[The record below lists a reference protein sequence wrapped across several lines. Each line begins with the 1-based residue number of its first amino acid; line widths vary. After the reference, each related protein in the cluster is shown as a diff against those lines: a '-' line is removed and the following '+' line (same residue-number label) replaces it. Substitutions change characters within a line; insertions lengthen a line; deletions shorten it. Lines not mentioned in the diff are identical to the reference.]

1 METNVTLQN
10 STELYLNNE
19 ELFLRSIPAKLKVGP
34 LTTDALR
41 LLVYYVTKASPFEL
55 ALESGY
61 FEGTLQEWLESLQ
74 ATLTF
79 KATVETYADLATVT
93 GLNQGELAFVI
104 ETGKVYPYVGT
115 GFPAED
121 KGLNITGDSAYQL
134 AKKAGFVGTEAE
146 WLETLKLT
154 FDDLTP
160 ANIAALKGEKGDK
173 GDKGNT
179 GDTGREGKSAYE
191 VYVASVVEGTPLSQT
206 DWLASLKGATGSKG
220 DKGDNGDKG
229 DVGPAGDIGVTGKSA
244 YQSYVDT
251 TAEEVALSEAN
262 WIASLKGN
270 KGDDG
275 VDGLDGLDGKSAYTI
290 ATELGFVGSEADWI
304 LSLKG
309 PQGIKG
315 DTGDVGG
322 VGPAGADGVKGDAFV
337 YSDFTPEQLLALKG
351 PQGDA
356 GTDGVTQDAT
366 TIVMTGLVT
375 DTATPALDTDTLL
388 IVIGKLQAQITAL
401 EARVVALE
409 AV

>member
-10 STELYLNNE
+10 STEFYLNNE

-34 LTTDALR
+34 LTTDSLR

-93 GLNQGELAFVI
+93 GLSQGELAFVI
-104 ETGKVYPYVGT
+104 ETGRVYPYVGT

-160 ANIAALKGEKGDK
+160 ENIAALKGEKGDK
-173 GDKGNT
+173 GDKGNV

-191 VYVASVVEGTPLSQT
+191 VYVASVVEGTPLSQA

-220 DKGDNGDKG
+220 DKGDKG
-229 DVGPAGDIGVTGKSA
+229 DTGSKGDTGAIGKSA
-244 YQSYVDT
+244 YQVYVDT
-251 TAEEVALSEAN
+251 FVGEVPLTEAD
-262 WIASLKGN
+262 WIESLKGDTGA

-275 VDGLDGLDGKSAYTI
+275 VDGLDGKSAYTI
-290 ATELGFVGSEADWI
+290 AKELGFVGDEQAWI
-304 LSLKG
+304 TSLKG
-309 PQGIKG
+309 TDGTNGINGKSAYEIYVEV
-315 DTGDVGG
+315 TT
-322 VGPAGADGVKGDAFV
+322 ANADG
-337 YSDFTPEQLLALKG
+337 TPTILTEEEWLDSLHGKDGETPDLTTTLL
-351 PQGDA
+351 
-356 GTDGVTQDAT
+356 
-366 TIVMTGLVT
+366 TGLPTSPAEEIAAT
-375 DTATPALDTDTLL
+375 DPVLEAF
-388 IVIGKLQAQITAL
+388 GKLQAQIKAL
-401 EARVVALE
+401 ELRIATLE
-409 AV
+409 TPPAA

>member
-275 VDGLDGLDGKSAYTI
+275 VDGLDGKSAYTI
-290 ATELGFVGSEADWI
+290 AKELGFVGDETAWI
-304 LSLKG
+304 ASLKG
-309 PQGIKG
+309 TNGTNGTNGKSAYEIYV
-315 DTGDVGG
+315 DVTT
-322 VGPAGADGVKGDAFV
+322 ANADG
-337 YSDFTPEQLLALKG
+337 TPTILTEEEWLDSLHGKDGETPDLATSLL
-351 PQGDA
+351 
-356 GTDGVTQDAT
+356 
-366 TIVMTGLVT
+366 TGLTETSAADIEAT
-375 DTATPALDTDTLL
+375 DPVLAAFA
-388 IVIGKLQAQITAL
+388 KLQAQIKAL
-401 EARVVALE
+401 ELRVATLE
-409 AV
+409 NPPAP